1 MIFKAIAIWGC
12 PHAIGRQLIQ
22 PGLPLITLNKGR

>member
-12 PHAIGRQLIQ
+12 PRAIGRQLSQ
-22 PGLPLITLNKGR
+22 PRLQLITLNEGR